1 MKVIFLQDVQGVA
14 NKGEVKEVAP
24 GHAQNFL
31 FPQGLARVATR
42 EALAMLEAEKKRREK
57 EALADLNRIEALVQK
72 FDGYELEIAA
82 KVSPTGTLYAAVTP
96 ERVIDELKRHGFE
109 IPRANVTLPDGL
121 PIKETGEYDATVV
134 LDHGLEAEIKIIIA
148 AAS

>member
-14 NKGEVKEVAP
+14 NKGDVKEVAP

-31 FPQGLARVATR
+31 FPQGLAQVATK
-42 EALAMLEAEKKRREK
+42 EALVALEAEKKRREK
-57 EALADLNRIEALVQK
+57 EAVADLERTEALIQK
-72 FDGYELEIAA
+72 LDGYELEVSV
-82 KVSPTGTLYAAVTP
+82 KVSPAGTLYAAVTP
-96 ERVIDELKRHGFE
+96 EHIVEELKKRSFTLG
-109 IPRANVTLPDGL
+109 RARVMLPDEH

-134 LDHGLEAEIKIIIA
+134 LDHGLEAEIKIIIE

>member
-14 NKGEVKEVAP
+14 NKGDVKEVAP

-31 FPQGLARVATR
+31 FPQGLAAVATR
-42 EALAMLEAEKKRREK
+42 EALIALETEKKRREK
-57 EALADLNRIEALVQK
+57 DALADLNRVEALVQK
-72 FDGYELEIAA
+72 FDGYELEITA

-96 ERVIDELKRHGFE
+96 ERIIEELKRHGFE
-109 IPRANVTLPDGL
+109 VTRANVVLPDGH

-134 LDHGLEAEIKIIIA
+134 LEHGLEAEIKIIVEA
-148 AAS
+148 QK